1 MEDRTQGR
9 RRRPRTGP
17 WAGEAGVFL
26 AIAFTAAGLL
36 GALQPAAGIP
46 PEVLQLTQLGPAFAV
61 AGVALLWPARIGDRL
76 AGALP
81 ALPALPARRG
91 VRAGSTRKRAA
102 RTAERTPP
110 GAPGRAPTARRAAA
124 LLLTSFAVIALCAG
138 GVLGTLGALPGT
150 TSPALGHPLLLVVAA
165 QFLGAC
171 AEEIGWRCHLQPLLR
186 TRFGPLTA
194 SVLVG
199 VAWGLWH
206 VPVLTRQ
213 PAYAAGFLLGAV
225 ALSVILG
232 LALDGMRSNRLLL
245 AGAFHTLVNLGML
258 LVTDEASADAT
269 PMLVFGAACAAAAL
283 PWIAH
288 AHARGRRASPEP
300 ETTDTI
306 TAAPAHRTR

>member
-9 RRRPRTGP
+9 RRGPRTGP

-36 GALQPAAGIP
+36 GALQPATGIP

-81 ALPALPARRG
+81 ALPARRG

-110 GAPGRAPTARRAAA
+110 GALGRAPAARRAAA
-124 LLLTSFAVIALCAG
+124 LLLTPFAVIALCAG

-213 PAYAAGFLLGAV
+213 PAHAAGFLLGAV

-288 AHARGRRASPEP
+288 ARARRASPEP

-306 TAAPAHRTR
+306 TAAPAQRTR